1 MIQLTK
7 PVLIAGV
14 AGVVAIGAIASAA
27 WRLIESERPPVRP
40 AVASAP
46 APASV
51 VPAAPEKK
59 LDASPLAAAP
69 PATPPTAPPAAV
81 AAAPAA
87 PAPAAPP
94 AAAPA
99 APAPVVA
106 AAIAPPPAAP
116 APVKPTFDV
125 VRIEPSGEAV
135 VAGRAAPGVRV
146 ALVVSGRPVA
156 FVVADADGQF
166 VLLPPRLP
174 EGSHTL
180 TLRAG
185 DVESEQAVAVDV
197 APRAERAP
205 VAALAAPGKPTVV
218 LAAPGAVESARA
230 TPASL
235 RIGSVEA
242 HQGGA
247 FFVSGFAPGGSDI
260 RLYLND
266 SYVAAVTAGY
276 DGAWS
281 VKVERGMSPGA
292 YRVRADAVGVDGR
305 PVSRVETP
313 FDYPAS
319 IAADAPAPTSV
330 AASGTVPPIASGT
343 KTPTQN
349 AVVSELRTAR
359 VTRGDSLW
367 RISRTIYGEG
377 TRYTEIYDANSAQIR
392 DPDLIYPG
400 QVLVVPK
407 QDQPPQLRR

>member
-40 AVASAP
+40 AVISAP
-46 APASV
+46 DPAPV
-51 VPAAPEKK
+51 VPASPEKR
-59 LDASPLAAAP
+59 LEAPPLAAAP
-69 PATPPTAPPAAV
+69 PVAPPATAV
-81 AAAPAA
+81 ASPPAAPPVAPAPLATPAAPAA
-87 PAPAAPP
+87 PAAAPP
-94 AAAPA
+94 P
-99 APAPVVA
+99 PAPL
-106 AAIAPPPAAP
+106 
-116 APVKPTFDV
+116 PVRPTFDV

-135 VAGRAAPGVRV
+135 IAGRAAPGARV
-146 ALVVSGRPVA
+146 ALVVSGRSVA
-156 FVVADADGQF
+156 NAVADADGQF

-174 EGSHTL
+174 EGAHTL

-218 LAAPGAVESARA
+218 LAAPGAADSARSA
-230 TPASL
+230 PTSL

-266 SYVAAVTAGY
+266 SYVAAVTAGQ

-281 VKVERGMSPGA
+281 VRVERGMSPGA
-292 YRVRADAVGVDGR
+292 YRVRADVVGADGR

-319 IAADAPAPTSV
+319 IAADAPAPSAV
-330 AASGTVPPIASGT
+330 AASGTVPPVPSGI

-407 QDQPPQLRR
+407 QDQPPPLRR